1 MYRSGGAGVDADPD
15 LEAEVEVVLDE
26 DAGRDENEVD
36 AKVGDLRR
44 VSVSYPDSSITIAIH
59 FVRLTVTLRQSGRH
73 HVGVVDSL
81 NLVDVV
87 AVNPGVKSL
96 PESLQLQQR

>member
-1 MYRSGGAGVDADPD
+1 MDADPD

-44 VSVSYPDSSITIAIH
+44 VSVSYPDSSITIAILL
-59 FVRLTVTLRQSGRH
+59 VRLTVTLRQSGRH